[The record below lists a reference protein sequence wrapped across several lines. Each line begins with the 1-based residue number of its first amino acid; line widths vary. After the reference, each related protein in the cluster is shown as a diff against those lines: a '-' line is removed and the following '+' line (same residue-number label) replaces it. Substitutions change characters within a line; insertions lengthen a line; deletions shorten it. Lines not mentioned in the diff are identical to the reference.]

1 MFKKL
6 GMVLLGVTLLFGITA
21 CTEAPQ
27 VEVEAAGTYVA
38 IDINPSIEF
47 IVDEDDNVE
56 SFNLINEDAEVI
68 CAGVDF
74 IGMNIEE
81 AAALYLEL
89 AAEGGF
95 LDVTSDDNAVL
106 ITVLGDDATELE
118 EELTEQLKVR
128 VRNRVMRFM
137 AMNYINGEVLTED
150 FTQEDLVAQA
160 DELGVSP
167 GKLKLVLLAQT
178 IDEELVLEEALEM
191 AVKDLLAIVREHH
204 KEVMSEMTDEEL
216 ALRQEQ
222 KEALAEQFKQKLI
235 DHVSSNPN
243 LTEEQ
248 IETRVNAIKEQK
260 TTETR
265 TTWEE
270 RLEEWKKRVE
280 QRKKDTGNEDSGN
293 TDTGSESQG
302 K

>member
-6 GMVLLGVTLLFGITA
+6 GMVLLSVTLLFGIAA

-27 VEVEAAGTYVA
+27 VEVEAAGIYVA

-47 IVDEDDNVE
+47 IVDEDDNIV

-81 AAALYLEL
+81 ATALFLEL

-106 ITVLGDDATELE
+106 ITVLGDDETELE
-118 EELTEQLKVR
+118 EELTEQLKLR

-160 DELGVSP
+160 EELGVSP

-191 AVKDLLAIVREHH
+191 PVKDLLAIVREHH
-204 KEVMSEMTDEEL
+204 QEVMSEMTEEEL

-222 KEALAEQFKQKLI
+222 KEALTQQFKQKLI

-248 IETRVNAIKEQK
+248 IETRVNAINEHKA
-260 TTETR
+260 TETR

-270 RLEEWKKRVE
+270 RAKEWKKRVE
-280 QRKKDTGNEDSGN
+280 QRQEDNGN
-293 TDTGSESQG
+293 ESQG